1 MPRMNPKRP
10 RLRLNQEA
18 YQELRNQVLERDGW
32 RCQNCGG
39 ANNLQVHHI
48 EPRSQLGHDTCENL
62 VALCA
67 KCHESLHTRRSGRG
81 LRR

>member
-1 MPRMNPKRP
+1 MPTMNQKRP
-10 RLRLNQEA
+10 RLRLELEV

-62 VALCA
+62 IALCA
-67 KCHESLHTRRSGRG
+67 ACHASLHLTHRSGR
-81 LRR
+81 